1 MGMFGY
7 AMTEL
12 YERVPEYDRNNFRI
26 WIFGQTKDGRPI
38 YWRFPLDFSG
48 QMVTS
53 MVSQMWDFK
62 FGMHKHKSVEE
73 KINSFTQQIA
83 NPTPS
88 LAPYITMMYEIWGSF
103 HGRDITD
110 RWGRPIIDPLLM
122 RTDMS
127 WEKSGELFKYFW
139 NTYGVFYAHEFK
151 MDGKREIAK
160 EFEDITGIT
169 IVDSMIERFIK
180 VGDSSFELNYNKLK
194 KIDNRIYDQ
203 RQWDLRK
210 AINKIID
217 GKANE
222 ITESELKALIFSPN
236 LKENSYFLKTLA
248 HMEETSGLL
257 EALITADQREKIII
271 FKALKTMLDKGIPI
285 ELFKREKKK

>member
-1 MGMFGY
+1 MFGY
-7 AMTEL
+7 GMTEL

-26 WIFGQTKDGRPI
+26 WIFGKTEDGRPI

-53 MVSQMWDFK
+53 MVSQGWDFY

-73 KINSFTQQIA
+73 KIDMFTQQIA
-83 NPTPS
+83 NPTPGI
-88 LAPYITMMYEIWGSF
+88 APYITMMFEIWGSF
-103 HGRDITD
+103 QGRDITD

-122 RTDMS
+122 KTDTS
-127 WEKSGELFKYFW
+127 WEKSFELFKYFW
-139 NTYGVFYAHEFK
+139 NTYGVSYIHEFK
-151 MDGKREIAK
+151 MDGKKEISK

-210 AINKIID
+210 AINKITD
-217 GKANE
+217 GKSNE
-222 ITESELKALIFSPN
+222 LTESELKALIFSPN

-248 HMEETSGLL
+248 NMEETSGLL

-271 FKALKTMLDKGIPI
+271 FKALKNMLDKGIPI